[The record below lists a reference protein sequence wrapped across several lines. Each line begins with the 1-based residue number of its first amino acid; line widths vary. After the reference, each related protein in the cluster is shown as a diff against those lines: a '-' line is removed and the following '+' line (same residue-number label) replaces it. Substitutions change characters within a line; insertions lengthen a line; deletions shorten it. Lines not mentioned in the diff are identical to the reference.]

1 MSVCPRIDL
10 SVVSRRGSVASV
22 SSGRIRPVTV
32 PAKVEGSEADP
43 MTPAPLSARSPGKF
57 MAVEQAAIA
66 AAEAARKGQ
75 DSAQEGDVLYSS
87 DTLEI
92 LCNGVVVPLNMTLAA
107 VKQFIWNN
115 PGVHGPRGPGL
126 NLPSA
131 ADVVLHYRLKKNGL

>member
-1 MSVCPRIDL
+1 
-10 SVVSRRGSVASV
+10 
-22 SSGRIRPVTV
+22 
-32 PAKVEGSEADP
+32 
-43 MTPAPLSARSPGKF
+43 MTPTPLSAKSPGKF

-66 AAEAARKGQ
+66 AAAAERMGQ
-75 DSAQEGDVLYSS
+75 ESAQQTGDALHST

-126 NLPSA
+126 YLPSA
-131 ADVVLHYRLKKNGL
+131 ADVVLNYRLKRTGL